1 MKIVCNKSDLVSGV
15 SIVSK
20 AVSNKTTLP
29 ILECILMEAS
39 AGTITL
45 TANDMELG
53 IETNIEG
60 NILEQGKIALDAK
73 LFFEIVR
80 KLPDNDVTIETD
92 SDYKAT
98 ITCEKACFHIVGQE
112 GSEFPYLPEIEKE
125 KSITLSQFT
134 LKEVIR
140 QTIFSISDNENNKL
154 MTGELFEAE
163 DKKLNVVSL
172 DGHRISIRNIELKER
187 VMILLKLSFQERH
200 FRKLQKLFQVMR
212 KKML

>member
-73 LFFEIVR
+73 LFF
-80 KLPDNDVTIETD
+80 
-92 SDYKAT
+92 
-98 ITCEKACFHIVGQE
+98 
-112 GSEFPYLPEIEKE
+112 
-125 KSITLSQFT
+125 
-134 LKEVIR
+134 
-140 QTIFSISDNENNKL
+140 
-154 MTGELFEAE
+154 
-163 DKKLNVVSL
+163 
-172 DGHRISIRNIELKER
+172 
-187 VMILLKLSFQERH
+187 
-200 FRKLQKLFQVMR
+200 
-212 KKML
+212 

>member
-98 ITCEKACFHIVGQE
+98 ITCEKHVFILWDRKDQNSHI
-112 GSEFPYLPEIEKE
+112 
-125 KSITLSQFT
+125 
-134 LKEVIR
+134 
-140 QTIFSISDNENNKL
+140 
-154 MTGELFEAE
+154 
-163 DKKLNVVSL
+163 
-172 DGHRISIRNIELKER
+172 
-187 VMILLKLSFQERH
+187 
-200 FRKLQKLFQVMR
+200 FRKL
-212 KKML
+212 KKKKASLCLSLL

>member
-98 ITCEKACFHIVGQE
+98 KIGRAHV
-112 GSEFPYLPEIEKE
+112 
-125 KSITLSQFT
+125 
-134 LKEVIR
+134 
-140 QTIFSISDNENNKL
+140 
-154 MTGELFEAE
+154 
-163 DKKLNVVSL
+163 
-172 DGHRISIRNIELKER
+172 
-187 VMILLKLSFQERH
+187 
-200 FRKLQKLFQVMR
+200 
-212 KKML
+212 